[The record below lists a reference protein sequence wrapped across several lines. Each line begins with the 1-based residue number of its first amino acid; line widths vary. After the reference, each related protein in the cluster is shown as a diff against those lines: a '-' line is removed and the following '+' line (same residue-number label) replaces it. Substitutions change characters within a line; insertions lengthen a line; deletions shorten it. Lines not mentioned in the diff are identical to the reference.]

1 MSNHKNQNLS
11 FDNSYTGSGSGVS
24 YSELQI
30 ILENVQQVK
39 KKAT

>member
-11 FDNSYTGSGSGVS
+11 FDNSYTGSGVS